1 MPDISSTDLSAL
13 QKVRKRRLAVGAVL
27 LFALL
32 FMLASRSPSDAF
44 IHKVVVASGL
54 AFIILCILGR
64 TWCAL
69 YIGGKK
75 RREIVTVG
83 PFSIVRNPLY
93 IFSMFGATGV
103 GLLTGS
109 LVIGGVV
116 LVCTIFVFRSVV
128 RAEETFLLQTFGESY
143 RSYCGQVPR
152 WIPRFALW
160 KDVREIVVRPKLVL
174 VTFRDACLFLIA
186 VPLFDQIDK
195 LQVAGFVP
203 VLLRLP

>member
-32 FMLASRSPSDAF
+32 VLLASRSPSDAF
-44 IHKVVVASGL
+44 AHRAVAASGL

-83 PFSIVRNPLY
+83 PFSVVRNPLY

-109 LVIGGVV
+109 LVIGAVV
-116 LVCTIFVFRSVV
+116 LTCTIFVFRSVV
-128 RAEETFLLQTFGESY
+128 RAEETFLLQTFGDSY
-143 RSYCGQVPR
+143 SRYCDQVPR
-152 WIPRFALW
+152 WIPRFAGW
-160 KDVREIVVRPKLVL
+160 RDVREIVVRPKLVL
-174 VTFRDACLFLIA
+174 VTFRDACLFLVA

-195 LQVAGFVP
+195 LQVAGIVP